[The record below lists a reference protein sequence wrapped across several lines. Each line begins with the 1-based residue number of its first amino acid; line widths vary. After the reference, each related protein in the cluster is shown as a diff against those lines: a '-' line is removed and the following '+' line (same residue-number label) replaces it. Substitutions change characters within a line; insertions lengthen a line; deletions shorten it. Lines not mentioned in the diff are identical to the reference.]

1 LRVLVAMSG
10 GVDSAVAAAL
20 LAEQGHDVVGFH
32 MKMHDAASAGRA
44 PLGGSPRANVA
55 GRCCG
60 DADALDARA
69 VASAIGI
76 PFYVADLRDAFRTAV
91 MDDFA
96 ETFASG
102 RTPNP
107 CVRCNGMLKFRV
119 LLSRAVAF
127 GADRL
132 ATGHYARLVDGRLA
146 AARDA
151 DKDQSYFLYQVPPA
165 ALARTLFPLGEIRK
179 HEVREHAAR
188 LKLPVADKPDSQ
200 ELCFVPDDDHAG
212 FVRRHLARTER
223 SLDGPGDIV
232 GDDGTVLGRHEGV
245 HAFTIGQRRG
255 LGVALGRPAWVRA
268 IDPISRRV
276 FLTTDLAR
284 LGASGLEAHRAVFA
298 SPPSAGRVRVR
309 VRHRGAL
316 AEGHLEVIDGDRFRV
331 AFDAPVRAV
340 APGQAAVLYDG
351 ETVVGGGT
359 ITRALTDI
367 AA

>member
-1 LRVLVAMSG
+1 MRVLVAMSG

-32 MKMHDAASAGRA
+32 MKLHDGAASF
-44 PLGGSPRANVA
+44 A

-76 PFYVADLRDAFRTAV
+76 PFYVADLRDAFRSAV

-119 LLSRAVAF
+119 LLSRAIAF

-132 ATGHYARLVDGRLA
+132 ATGHYARIIDGRLA
-146 AARDA
+146 AASDA
-151 DKDQSYFLYQVPPA
+151 DKDQSYFLYQVPAA
-165 ALARTLFPLGEIRK
+165 ALARTVFPLGALRK
-179 HEVREHAAR
+179 QQVRAHAAR
-188 LKLPVADKPDSQ
+188 LKLSVADKPDSQ

-212 FVRRHLARTER
+212 FVRRHLADTARA
-223 SLDGPGDIV
+223 LGGPGDIV
-232 GDDGTVLGRHEGV
+232 GDDGTVLGRHDGV

-268 IDPISRRV
+268 IDPVARRV
-276 FLTTDLAR
+276 IVTTDPTR
-284 LGASGLEAHRAVFA
+284 LGALGLEANRAVFA
-298 SPPSAGRVRVR
+298 MPPSPGRVRVR
-309 VRHRGAL
+309 VRHRGDL
-316 AEGHLEVIDGDRFRV
+316 AHAHLELVEGDRFRV
-331 AFDAPVRAV
+331 AFDDPVRAV

-351 ETVVGGGT
+351 ETVLGGGT
-359 ITRALTDI
+359 ITRALTDL

>member
-1 LRVLVAMSG
+1 MRVLVAMSG

-20 LAEQGHDVVGFH
+20 LAEQGHEVVGFH
-32 MKMHDAASAGRA
+32 MKLHDGASI
-44 PLGGSPRANVA
+44 A

-76 PFYVADLRDAFRTAV
+76 PFYVADLREAFRSAV

-96 ETFASG
+96 ETFAAG

-107 CVRCNGMLKFRV
+107 CVRCNGLLKFRV
-119 LLSRAVAF
+119 LLSRAIAF
-127 GADRL
+127 GAERL

-146 AARDA
+146 AASDA
-151 DKDQSYFLYQVPPA
+151 GKDQSYFLYQVPPA
-165 ALARTLFPLGEIRK
+165 ALARTLFPLGELRK
-179 HEVREHAAR
+179 PEVRAHAAR
-188 LKLPVADKPDSQ
+188 LNLPVADKPDSQ

-212 FVRRHLARTER
+212 FVRRHLARTAR
-223 SLDGPGDIV
+223 ALDRPGDIV
-232 GDDGTVLGRHEGV
+232 GDDGVVLGRHDGV
-245 HAFTIGQRRG
+245 HGFTIGQRRG

-268 IDPISRRV
+268 IDPGARRV
-276 FLTTDLAR
+276 IVTTDPTR
-284 LGASGLEAHRAVFA
+284 LGAFGLEASGAIFA
-298 SPPSAGRVRVR
+298 SPPSPGRVRVR
-309 VRHRGAL
+309 VRHRGDL
-316 AEGHLEVIDGDRFRV
+316 AHGYLDLVDGDRFRV

-351 ETVVGGGT
+351 DMVLGGGT
-359 ITRALTDI
+359 ITRAITDL